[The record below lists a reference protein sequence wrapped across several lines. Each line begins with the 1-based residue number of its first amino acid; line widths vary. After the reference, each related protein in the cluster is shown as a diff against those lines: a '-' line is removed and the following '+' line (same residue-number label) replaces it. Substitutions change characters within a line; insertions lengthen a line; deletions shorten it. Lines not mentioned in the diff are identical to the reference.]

1 VPTIDGL
8 VTGIDTQ
15 SVIESL
21 LEIRQTQITRL
32 EARKAEV
39 VAKQTSFSGVESRLL
54 ALRGALSRLT
64 NVRNNALLDKT
75 ATSSDEDVMTVAAG
89 SQALVGVYE
98 FEVTQLAA
106 AHTIATDSLFESV
119 DSEVATGTLTIQ
131 VGNAQAT
138 DIVINTENNT
148 LQGLADTINSS
159 DAGVNASII
168 NTNDGSTPYRLLLSS
183 KKSGTDYSMA
193 LSGDLAT
200 SIDFAATT
208 LQAPQNAEVVFGATD
223 AITYYSATNQI
234 DGLIPGVTM
243 NLKSVTAT
251 GERLTVTVDRD
262 VESAKESVQGIVTAY
277 NELVNFVNTQTQF
290 ISETGQA
297 GTLLGDRSVVAVQDE
312 VQFALTSIVGGV
324 NGNLNRVTSIG
335 ISFNNNGTIALDSS
349 KLEKALTGQIDGINA
364 DDVLRLFSLSG
375 TSNRSGIRYLGGSSR
390 TQIGDFQVQ
399 VTSAATQAIAQATNP
414 LAASI
419 VIDATNEEFEFSLDG
434 QKSSKLKL
442 AHGTYTQAQAATL
455 LEDAINGDEELVGRA
470 VTVTVQDN
478 TLQIRSHSYGTSSKV
493 SALTGSSL
501 ATLGFAGTES
511 STGQDVVGH
520 FLVNGNVE
528 EALGSGQLLT
538 GKAENKNT
546 ADLQVRVS
554 LNSSQL
560 SATDPEGTVSI
571 TRGIASHLDGVLNKL
586 LQLPTQGESG
596 GGKIHTA
603 NSRYDD
609 LIADIDES
617 IKRMNARFDAEQES
631 LIKQFTALETAVSGF
646 QNTAS
651 FLSSQ
656 LASVGGLR
664 I

>member
-1 VPTIDGL
+1 MPTIDGL

-15 SVIESL
+15 SVIDSM

-32 EARKAEV
+32 QARKAEI
-39 VAKQTSFSGVESRLL
+39 VAKQTSFSGVETRLL

-75 ATSSDEDVMTVAAG
+75 AASSNEDVMSVAAG

-98 FEVTQLAA
+98 FQVTSLAA

-119 DSEVATGTLTIQ
+119 DSEVAAGTLSIQ

-138 DIVINTENNT
+138 DIVINTDNNT
-148 LQGLADTINSS
+148 LQGLADSINSS
-159 DAGVNASII
+159 EAGVNASII
-168 NTNDGSTPYRLLLSS
+168 NTNDGANPYRLLLSS
-183 KKSGTDYSMA
+183 KKSGEDHAIT
-193 LSGDLAT
+193 LSGSLAT
-200 SIDFAATT
+200 SIDFAAFT
-208 LQAPQNAEVVFGATD
+208 LQNAQDATVVFGAND
-223 AITYYSATNQI
+223 AINYKSSTNQI

-243 NLKSVTAT
+243 NLKSTTVGT
-251 GERLTVTVDRD
+251 ERVSVTVDRD
-262 VESAKESVQGIVTAY
+262 VESAKESVQGVVTAY
-277 NELVNFVNTQTQF
+277 NDLVSFVNSQTQF

-312 VQFALTSIVGGV
+312 VQFALTSTVGGIS
-324 NGNLNRVTSIG
+324 GKLNRITSIG

-349 KLEKALTGQIDGINA
+349 KLEDALNGQVDGVNA
-364 DDVLRLFSLSG
+364 DDVLRLFALSG
-375 TSNRSGIRYLGGSSR
+375 TSDRSGIRYLGGSSR
-390 TQIGDFQVQ
+390 TQIGNFQVQ
-399 VTSAATQAIAQATNP
+399 ISSAATQATTQATNP

-419 VIDATNEEFEFSLDG
+419 VIDATNEEFELSLDG
-434 QKSSKLKL
+434 QKSSQLKL
-442 AHGTYTQAQAATL
+442 AHGTYTQAEVASL

-470 VTVTVQDN
+470 VTVAVQDGS
-478 TLQIRSHSYGTSSKV
+478 LQIRSHSYGTSSKIT
-493 SALTGSSL
+493 ALTGSSL
-501 ATLGFAGTES
+501 STLGFAGTES
-511 STGQDVVGH
+511 SSGQDVVGH
-520 FLVNGNVE
+520 FFVDGKVE
-528 EALGSGQLLT
+528 AAVGSGQLLT

-554 LNSSQL
+554 LNASQI
-560 SATDPEGTVSI
+560 STTAPEGTISI

-586 LQLPTQGESG
+586 LQPPTDGESG

-609 LIADIDES
+609 LIADIEES
-617 IKRMNARFDAEQES
+617 ITRMNARFDAEQES

-656 LASVGGLR
+656 LSSIGALR
-664 I
+664 A